1 MNILLWLIFGGLA
14 GWIASLITGNDPSL
28 GIIGNITVGIVGA
41 FIGGWIADKVQIGSG
56 GVGPDSHYKFN
67 ILKVLCQQNQK
78 NNKWRLELPY
88 PQKGENE
95 VANP

>member
-56 GVGPDSHYKFN
+56 GVGPDRPTGLMSFMWAVVGSI
-67 ILKVLCQQNQK
+67 ILLAIIN
-78 NNKWRLELPY
+78 LIF
-88 PQKGENE
+88 
-95 VANP
+95 